1 MSKALDPKDTCVL
14 VTGGAG
20 FIGSHTVVQ
29 LLEGGYQVVIVDDLS
44 NSSAVAVDRVKT
56 IVGDEAA
63 KNLTFY
69 EANVLDRDAMNKIFD
84 THQIDRVI
92 HFAGFK
98 AVGESVSKPV
108 EYYHNNIENTLVL
121 IDVMRNH
128 GCKSIIFSSSS
139 TVYGDPDNPP
149 VTEEDPKKPATN
161 PYGWTKWMIEQIL
174 MDVHTADPEWDVVLL
189 RYFNPIGAHPSG
201 LIGEDPKGIPNNLVP
216 YVAQVAVGKL
226 AAVGVFGDDYPTP
239 DGTGV
244 RDYIHVVD
252 LARGHV
258 AALDWMGGKVGTGEP
273 SGLGSIQGEAQADGS
288 RRGVGIFNLGT
299 GKGSSVLDVIHAF
312 ERACGKTIP
321 YEIKPRRAGD
331 IATNY
336 AACDKAQRE
345 LGWVAQYDLD
355 RMCSDSWRWQSMNPD
370 GYATKA

>member
-1 MSKALDPKDTCVL
+1 MAFFTDKFLNDRREELLRSVDRFQYQLN
-14 VTGGAG
+14 GGAWQTG
-20 FIGSHTVVQ
+20 TVNSKEIIGTNVVVFVNVPNFGQ
-29 LLEGGYQVVIVDDLS
+29 ADTITGVRVYDINGALAGQQSISLKRTSL
-44 NSSAVAVDRVKT
+44 NVA
-56 IVGDEAA
+56 
-63 KNLTFY
+63 
-69 EANVLDRDAMNKIFD
+69 
-84 THQIDRVI
+84 
-92 HFAGFK
+92 
-98 AVGESVSKPV
+98 
-108 EYYHNNIENTLVL
+108 
-121 IDVMRNH
+121 
-128 GCKSIIFSSSS
+128 
-139 TVYGDPDNPP
+139 
-149 VTEEDPKKPATN
+149 
-161 PYGWTKWMIEQIL
+161 
-174 MDVHTADPEWDVVLL
+174 LL
-189 RYFNPIGAHPSG
+189 RYFNPIGAHESG

-336 AACDKAQRE
+336 AACDKAKRE
-345 LGWVAQYDLD
+345 MGWVAQYDLD
-355 RMCSDSWRWQSMNPD
+355 RMCADSWRWQSMNPD